1 RERQLWRCG
10 AREGDVVEELGD
22 IIQEFLVESHENLDQ
37 LDRDLVSLEEQ
48 PQSRE
53 LVSRIFRTIHTI
65 KGTSGFLAF
74 TNLESVTHAG
84 ESLLFRLRDGTQ
96 PVTADTIST
105 LLAMVDSVRSLLA
118 SIEESGGEGE
128 IGIDTVVSMI
138 NRQMEPGDATAAAGT
153 SEPAAAAQPATP
165 EPAAATSAPRKRAA
179 AQKRAPKAAAPPGPA
194 EPVALAEPAPAEP
207 VAATEAVAP
216 QAEPAP
222 DRD

>member
-1 RERQLWRCG
+1 MGKERRIRG
-10 AREGDVVEELGD
+10 KGKPVEGLDD

-84 ESLLFRLRDGTQ
+84 ESLLSRLRDGTQ

-128 IGIDTVVSMI
+128 IGIDAVVSMI
-138 NRQMEPGDATAAAGT
+138 NRQMEPGDATAAA
-153 SEPAAAAQPATP
+153 
-165 EPAAATSAPRKRAA
+165 ATSAPASALRRRSAPPRRRPRRHRPSRTPTGTRVAGRSASCWSNRAA
-179 AQKRAPKAAAPPGPA
+179 RSRATSPPHCSGRSR
-194 EPVALAEPAPAEP
+194 
-207 VAATEAVAP
+207 ATSAGSA
-216 QAEPAP
+216 
-222 DRD
+222 RS

>member
-1 RERQLWRCG
+1 M
-10 AREGDVVEELGD
+10 EGLDD

-84 ESLLFRLRDGTQ
+84 ESLLSRLRDGTQ

-128 IGIDTVVSMI
+128 IGIDAFQADRSPTHQYRTTPLRGLFAREKGGFYHDGRFPTYRAVI
-138 NRQMEPGDATAAAGT
+138 DHYDGHLRLGLTE
-153 SEPAAAAQPATP
+153 SEKV
-165 EPAAATSAPRKRAA
+165 ELENYLRS
-179 AQKRAPKAAAPPGPA
+179 
-194 EPVALAEPAPAEP
+194 L
-207 VAATEAVAP
+207 
-216 QAEPAP
+216 
-222 DRD
+222 

>member
-1 RERQLWRCG
+1 MCSAGRGTCRWGTQSGRG
-10 AREGDVVEELGD
+10 KPVEDLDD

-84 ESLLFRLRDGTQ
+84 ESLLSRLRDGTQ

-128 IGIDTVVSMI
+128 IGIDAVVSMI
-138 NRQMEPGDATAAAGT
+138 NRQMEPGDATAAA
-153 SEPAAAAQPATP
+153 
-165 EPAAATSAPRKRAA
+165 ATSAPRKRAPA
-179 AQKRAPKAAAPPGPA
+179 KKRAPKAAAA
-194 EPVALAEPAPAEP
+194 PAPAEP
-207 VAATEAVAP
+207 DA
-216 QAEPAP
+216 
-222 DRD
+222 